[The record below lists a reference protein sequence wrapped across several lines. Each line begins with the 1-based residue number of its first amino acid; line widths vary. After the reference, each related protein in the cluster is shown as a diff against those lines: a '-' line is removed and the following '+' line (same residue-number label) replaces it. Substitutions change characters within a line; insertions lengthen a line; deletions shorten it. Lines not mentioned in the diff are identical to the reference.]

1 MLVITDNDTLFTF
14 CDKVAASSAFITVD
28 TEFMRET
35 TYWSELCLIQIA
47 GEEEA
52 AAIDVLGNNLD
63 LSPVLDL
70 MRNLSIMKVFHA
82 ARQDLEIFFRLMG
95 EIPRPIFDTQIFSMV
110 CGFGESVGYETL
122 VKTLTKER
130 IDKTARFTNW
140 KNRPLSE
147 KQLSYALSDVTHL
160 RIIYKRLLQMLA
172 INERKDWVRQELEVL
187 TNVKTYLMDPNDSWK
202 RIKHKLSRPRQLL
215 ILREVAAWRE
225 IEAQRRNIPRT
236 HVLRD
241 QALLEIASQA
251 PRTEKAFRTLR
262 GLKTG
267 LLKTEKLR
275 SLLAAINKG
284 AELPENL
291 APVLPRRTQ
300 KDASMEATRDLI
312 KILLKHSSNEHGVAP
327 KLIITADGIE
337 KLISRE
343 NSVEEMLPGWRYKI
357 FGKHAT
363 KLLEGKLA
371 LSTNGKHIKLIDL
384 SHSF

>member
-1 MLVITDNDTLFTF
+1 MLLITDSDTLSIF
-14 CDKVAASSAFITVD
+14 CKKVSASSNFITVD
-28 TEFMRET
+28 TEFMREA

-47 GEEEA
+47 GEEDA
-52 AAIDVLGNNLD
+52 AAIDVLSKNLD

-70 MRNLSIMKVFHA
+70 MRNLSIVKVFHA

-110 CGFGESVGYETL
+110 CGFGDSVGYETL
-122 VKTLTKER
+122 VKSLTEER

-140 KNRPLSE
+140 KHRPLSK

-160 RIIYKRLLQMLA
+160 RIIYKRLLQMLFR
-172 INERKDWVRQELEVL
+172 NGRTDWVTQELEVL
-187 TNVKTYLMDPNDSWK
+187 TNVQTYLMEPNESWK
-202 RIKHKLSRPRQLL
+202 RLKHKLSKPRQLL

-225 IEAQRRNIPRT
+225 NEAQRRNIPRT

-241 QALLEIASQA
+241 QALIEIASQA
-251 PRTEKAFRTLR
+251 PRTERALRTLR

-267 LLKTEKLR
+267 LPKAEKLT

-284 AELPENL
+284 AELPEDL
-291 APVLPRRTQ
+291 APILPRRAQ

-312 KILLKHSSNEHGVAP
+312 KILLKYSSNEHGVAP
-327 KLIITADGIE
+327 KLIINADGIE

-343 NSVEEMLPGWRYKI
+343 NSVEEMLSGWRYKV
-357 FGKHAT
+357 FGNHAT

-371 LSTNGKHIKLIDL
+371 LSTDGKHIKLIDL
-384 SHSF
+384 GHPL

>member
-1 MLVITDNDTLFTF
+1 MLLITDSESLSTF
-14 CDKVAASSAFITVD
+14 CEKIAASSNFITVD

-47 GEEEA
+47 GEEDA
-52 AAIDVLGNNLD
+52 AAIDVLSNNLD
-63 LSPVLDL
+63 LSPILDL
-70 MRNLSIMKVFHA
+70 MRNPSILKVFHA
-82 ARQDLEIFFRLMG
+82 ARQDLEIFFRLMD

-122 VKTLTKER
+122 VKSLTKER

-140 KNRPLSE
+140 SQRPLSE
-147 KQLSYALSDVTHL
+147 KQLVYALSDVTHL
-160 RIIYKRLLQMLA
+160 RIIYKKLLHMLV
-172 INERKDWVRQELEVL
+172 INKRADWVSQELEVL
-187 TNVKTYLMDPNDSWK
+187 TNVQTYLMEPNESWK
-202 RIKHKLSRPRQLL
+202 RLKHKLSRPRQLL

-225 IEAQRRNIPRT
+225 REAQRRNIPRT

-251 PRTEKAFRTLR
+251 PRTERALKMLR

-267 LLKTEKLR
+267 LPKTEKLT
-275 SLLAAINKG
+275 LLAAINKG
-284 AELPENL
+284 AELPENM

-300 KDASMEATRDLI
+300 KDPSMEATRDLI
-312 KILLKHSSNEHGVAP
+312 KILLKHSSTEHGVAP
-327 KLIITADGIE
+327 KLIINADGIE
-337 KLISRE
+337 KLIARE
-343 NSVEEMLPGWRYKI
+343 NSIEELLSGWRYEI
-357 FGKHAT
+357 FGKHVT

-384 SHSF
+384 EIR

>member
-1 MLVITDNDTLFTF
+1 MLLITDSGSLSTF
-14 CDKVAASSAFITVD
+14 CEKIAASSNFIAVD

-47 GEEEA
+47 GEEDA
-52 AAIDVLGNNLD
+52 AAIDVLSKNLD

-70 MRNLSIMKVFHA
+70 MRNVSVIKVFHA
-82 ARQDLEIFFRLMG
+82 ARQDLEIFFRLMD

-122 VKTLTKER
+122 VKSLTKER

-140 KNRPLSE
+140 SQRPLSE
-147 KQLSYALSDVTHL
+147 KQLVYALSDVTHL
-160 RIIYKRLLQMLA
+160 RIIYKKLLHMLV
-172 INERKDWVRQELEVL
+172 INKRTDWVSQELEVL
-187 TNVKTYLMDPNDSWK
+187 TNVQTYLMEPNESWK
-202 RIKHKLSRPRQLL
+202 RLKHKLSKPRQLL

-225 IEAQRRNIPRT
+225 REAQRRNIPRT

-251 PRTEKAFRTLR
+251 PRTERALRTLR

-267 LLKTEKLR
+267 LPKTEKLT
-275 SLLAAINKG
+275 LLAAINKG
-284 AELPENL
+284 AELPENM

-300 KDASMEATRDLI
+300 KDPSMEATRDLI
-312 KILLKHSSNEHGVAP
+312 KILLKHSSTEHGVAP
-327 KLIITADGIE
+327 KLIINADGIE

-343 NSVEEMLPGWRYKI
+343 NSVEEMLSGWRYKV
-357 FGKHAT
+357 FGNHAT

-371 LSTNGKHIKLIDL
+371 LSTDGKHIKLIDL
-384 SHSF
+384 GHPL

>member
-1 MLVITDNDTLFTF
+1 MLLITDSDSLSTF
-14 CDKVAASSAFITVD
+14 CQKVSASSNFITVD

-47 GEEEA
+47 GEEDA
-52 AAIDVLGNNLD
+52 AAIDVLSKNLD

-70 MRNLSIMKVFHA
+70 MRNLSIIKVFHA

-110 CGFGESVGYETL
+110 CGFGDSVGYETL
-122 VKTLTKER
+122 VKSLTEER

-140 KNRPLSE
+140 KHRPLSK

-172 INERKDWVRQELEVL
+172 RNGRTEWVTQELEVL
-187 TNVKTYLMDPNDSWK
+187 TNVQTYLMEPNESWK
-202 RIKHKLSRPRQLL
+202 RLKHKLARPRQLL

-225 IEAQRRNIPRT
+225 SEAQRRNIPRS

-241 QALLEIASQA
+241 QALLEVASQA
-251 PRTEKAFRTLR
+251 PRTERALRTLR

-267 LLKTEKLR
+267 LPKAEKLT
-275 SLLAAINKG
+275 SLLTAINKG
-284 AELPENL
+284 AELPENM
-291 APVLPRRTQ
+291 APMLPRRIQ

-312 KILLKHSSNEHGVAP
+312 KILLKYSSNEHGVAP
-327 KLIITADGIE
+327 KLIINADGIE

-343 NSVEEMLPGWRYKI
+343 NNIEEMLSGWRYEI

-371 LSTNGKHIKLIDL
+371 LSTDGKHIKLIDL
-384 SHSF
+384 GHPL